1 MPFDPLW
8 QLLYHP
14 VSFIDFNNG
23 TVKEDATRAFFN
35 FPDSIVVYEKQ
46 NETERDQASYTRTDN
61 NGAKNAQ
68 VFNRLLYIRQMIEQT
83 KIDQYNTAVAYLN
96 DAVSNFNDFIRY
108 RNKQFTP
115 MRPDAGIQAMLD
127 SASNPYSLAKMQ
139 LSRIKDPGPNIT
151 GTMGSLQ
158 KQMNDFSQ
166 QLEEQEVWLAKYFSK
181 GKSGRKGMFTKVTWF
196 GIPVN

>member
-1 MPFDPLW
+1 
-8 QLLYHP
+8 
-14 VSFIDFNNG
+14 
-23 TVKEDATRAFFN
+23 
-35 FPDSIVVYEKQ
+35 
-46 NETERDQASYTRTDN
+46 
-61 NGAKNAQ
+61 
-68 VFNRLLYIRQMIEQT
+68 
-83 KIDQYNTAVAYLN
+83 
-96 DAVSNFNDFIRY
+96 
-108 RNKQFTP
+108 